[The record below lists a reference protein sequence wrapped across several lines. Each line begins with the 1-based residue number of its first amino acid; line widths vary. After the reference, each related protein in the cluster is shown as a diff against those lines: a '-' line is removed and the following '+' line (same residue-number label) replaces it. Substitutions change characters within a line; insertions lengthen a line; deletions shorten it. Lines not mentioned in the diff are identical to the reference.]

1 MFNEV
6 SDLNV
11 LKFVIFTLRN
21 ASSQEGFKESIEQ
34 ENSLFDQIINY
45 FFNNNDIEIQYELS
59 WLLINITYTSNQFH
73 SKLLKKDILEKFYE
87 KTFDKR
93 LLIHILWIINN
104 LTANDKSIIKM
115 ISNILPDLKQRL
127 MFLIKSVNSNEV
139 QKLLMDIL
147 CTYIEKVKNKKNLIK
162 VELIYYLVQ

>member
-1 MFNEV
+1 
-6 SDLNV
+6 
-11 LKFVIFTLRN
+11 
-21 ASSQEGFKESIEQ
+21 
-34 ENSLFDQIINY
+34 
-45 FFNNNDIEIQYELS
+45 
-59 WLLINITYTSNQFH
+59 
-73 SKLLKKDILEKFYE
+73 
-87 KTFDKR
+87 
-93 LLIHILWIINN
+93 
-104 LTANDKSIIKM
+104 M